1 MKKRIFLVTLALFLA
16 ILTLFSLVACADVE
30 KTGDWEN
37 ATHVRDMEFGKGA
50 KTVTVKVTA
59 GDQTLTFTL
68 KTDKD
73 ERFVTVKYA
82 GFPYLG
88 IWQEY
93 GADTPF
99 ICVEPWCGLPDYE
112 GLSRDILKKNE
123 MFHIRSGEAKSVSYS
138 IIFG

>member
-68 KTDKD
+68 KTDKETLGD
-73 ERFVTVKYA
+73 ALKEHDLIVEDNGLVTTVNGIYA
-82 GFPYLG
+82 DWDNGQWWWSFTKNGEMMMQGVNDTAIADGEQYELEKKSGF
-88 IWQEY
+88 
-93 GADTPF
+93 
-99 ICVEPWCGLPDYE
+99 
-112 GLSRDILKKNE
+112 
-123 MFHIRSGEAKSVSYS
+123 
-138 IIFG
+138 